1 VISPDERRLAYESD
15 IDDGVTYRIFVR
27 PFRGKGGEQP
37 LSGAGGVQPLWSKS
51 GNQRNGDKLFYAT
64 RQGEFWSVSVPREER
79 WNPGAPDR
87 LFPTSAILGP
97 GNRDSQS
104 PNLRRVKGR
113 PVPHHGPGTGRSGGE
128 TRPHPLD
135 QKLGGVR
142 VSRAIRLKPWSR
154 DASLVVAAAFL
165 RFPW

>member
-1 VISPDERRLAYESD
+1 VISPDERWLAYESD

-97 GNRDSQS
+97 GTRDSQS
-104 PNLRRVKGR
+104 PNYDVSKDDRFLIMVPGPVDPAARPAHILWTRNWAEFESRV
-113 PVPHHGPGTGRSGGE
+113 RS
-128 TRPHPLD
+128 D
-135 QKLGGVR
+135 
-142 VSRAIRLKPWSR
+142 
-154 DASLVVAAAFL
+154 
-165 RFPW
+165 